1 MNEVEYLENVNLFV
15 LHTITIDELATVTS
29 PIPRIPSSSPF
40 FVASQEKRRKKMF
53 TWTSGRNMCKR
64 NSPVFMKTET
74 SLISCQAQVGPTPH
88 SGIFKK
94 KNNLLRHPIRLWSS
108 CAQEEKAAKKALLA
122 LGAWQLHL
130 VPGNCNCS
138 CTLCLLQKKGG
149 RMCRQEVMYSP
160 SLQLAP
166 P

>member
-29 PIPRIPSSSPF
+29 PIPRIPSSSHF
-40 FVASQEKRRKKMF
+40 FVASKEKRRRKMF
-53 TWTSGRNMCKR
+53 TWTLGRNMCKR

-88 SGIFKK
+88 SGIFK

-130 VPGNCNCS
+130 VPGNCKCT

-149 RMCRQEVMYSP
+149 RMC
-160 SLQLAP
+160 
-166 P
+166 

>member
-29 PIPRIPSSSPF
+29 PIPRIPSSSHF
-40 FVASQEKRRKKMF
+40 FVASKEKRRRKMF
-53 TWTSGRNMCKR
+53 TWTLGRNMCKR

-94 KNNLLRHPIRLWSS
+94 KNNLLWHPIRLWSS

-130 VPGNCNCS
+130 VPGNCNCT

-149 RMCRQEVMYSP
+149 RMC
-160 SLQLAP
+160 
-166 P
+166 